1 MKSRRLQ
8 HRADGV
14 RDRVGRYFSVRAHQL
29 ERRFDLPPSLGLFVI
44 SFFFERSSFF
54 GSYDDGFITARFQ
67 QMLGVLFG

>member
-1 MKSRRLQ
+1 VF
-8 HRADGV
+8 V
-14 RDRVGRYFSVRAHQL
+14 RPTHQL

-67 QMLGVLFG
+67 QLLGVLFG